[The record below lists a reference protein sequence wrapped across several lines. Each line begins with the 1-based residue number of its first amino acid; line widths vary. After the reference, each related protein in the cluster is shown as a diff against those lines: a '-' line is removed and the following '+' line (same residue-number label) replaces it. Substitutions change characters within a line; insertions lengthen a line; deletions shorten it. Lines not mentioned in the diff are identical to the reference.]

1 MGCDGGTIPRRDELV
16 RTKKKPEQKD
26 KMADLVAKW
35 KHCAI
40 SQETL
45 RTPVMGCEL
54 GKLYNKESVLEFL
67 LDRNKFECAHNFKH
81 LRGLKDLK
89 ELNLTVN
96 PSETRK
102 QAEKGDAYIDSLTA
116 NYICPVVGVEM
127 NGMFRFCF
135 VWRCGCVMSERAL
148 KEIKLDICHK
158 CGQKTKADD
167 IVLINGTE
175 EDIQLM
181 TERMNKRREA
191 AKLEKKAKKAEK
203 KKSDIPTSEDAGC
216 SGSKLPCLSNGIS
229 VNGSGKS
236 KLINGSKKCDS
247 TNTSTA
253 VASGSGTSSSMK
265 TLSKEKTLT
274 ALQKDPKSSNVY
286 KSLFTS
292 SEECK
297 KKPEQHWITY
307 NPLYF

>member
-40 SQETL
+40 SQESL
-45 RTPVMGCEL
+45 RTPIMSCEL
-54 GKLYNKESVLEFL
+54 GRLYNKESVLEFL
-67 LDRNKFECAHNFKH
+67 LDRSQFESADNFKH
-81 LRGLKDLK
+81 LKGLKDLK
-89 ELNLTVN
+89 ELKLTLN
-96 PSETRK
+96 PSERRSK
-102 QAEKGDAYIDSLTA
+102 AEKGDAYIDTLTS

-135 VWRCGCVMSERAL
+135 VWTCGCVMSERAL
-148 KEIKLDICHK
+148 KEIKSDICHK
-158 CGQKTKADD
+158 CGQKTSPDD
-167 IVLINGTE
+167 LVIINGTE
-175 EDIQLM
+175 DDVQLM

-191 AKLEKKAKKAEK
+191 AKLEKKARKADKKKAEV
-203 KKSDIPTSEDAGC
+203 STSEDAGC
-216 SGSKLPCLSNGIS
+216 SSSKIACLSNG
-229 VNGSGKS
+229 VRANGSGKS
-236 KLINGSKKCDS
+236 KLTNDSKKMDS
-247 TNTSTA
+247 TKIAAT
-253 VASGSGTSSSMK
+253 VASGSGTSSS
-265 TLSKEKTLT
+265 SKSSSKGNTM
-274 ALQKDPKSSNVY
+274 LQNDPKNSSIY

-297 KKPEQHWITY
+297 NKPEQHWITY

>member
-1 MGCDGGTIPRRDELV
+1 M
-16 RTKKKPEQKD
+16 K
-26 KMADLVAKW
+26 
-35 KHCAI
+35 
-40 SQETL
+40 
-45 RTPVMGCEL
+45 L
-54 GKLYNKESVLEFL
+54 GMPFRKI
-67 LDRNKFECAHNFKH
+67 
-81 LRGLKDLK
+81 
-89 ELNLTVN
+89 
-96 PSETRK
+96 K
-102 QAEKGDAYIDSLTA
+102 QASVFPLSGLFLCMLRIVKSKLSLKLRHVHLNDLYFIYIACLLISNCYFLT
-116 NYICPVVGVEM
+116 
-127 NGMFRFCF
+127 
-135 VWRCGCVMSERAL
+135 
-148 KEIKLDICHK
+148 
-158 CGQKTKADD
+158 
-167 IVLINGTE
+167 
-175 EDIQLM
+175 
-181 TERMNKRREA
+181 
-191 AKLEKKAKKAEK
+191 
-203 KKSDIPTSEDAGC
+203 DAGC